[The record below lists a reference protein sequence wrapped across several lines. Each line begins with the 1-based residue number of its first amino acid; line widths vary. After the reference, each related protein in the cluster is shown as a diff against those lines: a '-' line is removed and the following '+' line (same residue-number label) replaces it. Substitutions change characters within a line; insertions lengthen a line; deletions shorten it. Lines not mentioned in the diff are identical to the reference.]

1 LHNLKFT
8 HIMIQS
14 FITFI
19 EQVVIPYGA
28 LGVFF
33 AEVIEEIIVPIP
45 SALVLFT
52 AGFVLLKDLVGF
64 ELLRNLIFV
73 IAIPGALG
81 LTLGSTFVYYLS
93 YYGGKPF
100 IEKYGRY
107 LGISWQEILDFDE
120 KMNKSVYDEYLF
132 VFVRIIPIVPSS
144 LITVFAGVT
153 RMPIRKYLT
162 LTFIGSIIKAA
173 VYAYVGYQV
182 GELYYVYAE
191 KISKYESVGL
201 SIIILVVA
209 SFFSYR
215 IYKKYSK

>member
-1 LHNLKFT
+1 
-8 HIMIQS
+8 MIQS

-52 AGFVLLKDLVGF
+52 AGFVLLKGTVSF

-100 IEKYGRY
+100 IIKYGSY

-120 KMNKSVYDEYLF
+120 KMNKSVYDEY
-132 VFVRIIPIVPSS
+132 VFVLARTIPIVPSS
-144 LITVFAGVT
+144 LIAVFAGVT
-153 RMPIRKYLT
+153 RMPIKKYLI

-173 VYAYVGYQV
+173 TYAYVGYRV
-182 GELYYVYAE
+182 GELYQVYAE
-191 KISKYESVGL
+191 KIGQYEDMGL
-201 SIIILVVA
+201 TLIIFVMA
-209 SFFSYR
+209 TFFSYR